1 MYGGVERK
9 KQRLAI
15 MLFKILEVKMLGKKP
30 SEEIDKEDFFGRFNF
45 VGGYDVMS
53 DFSDK

>member
-1 MYGGVERK
+1 M
-9 KQRLAI
+9 I
-15 MLFKILEVKMLGKKP
+15 GKKP

-45 VGGYDVMS
+45 VGGYDTMS